1 MSSDKHSRAV
11 LGFTSDSLPVADFL
25 KEGKQH
31 IAGGLGNFIVEVV
44 FCLSYFHILYC
55 GMFYRA
61 FLCLCL
67 PPCLP

>member
-44 FCLSYFHILYC
+44 FLPFLLSYPLLWHV
-55 GMFYRA
+55 
-61 FLCLCL
+61 
-67 PPCLP
+67 P